1 MPDLFDSNIPIVLF
15 PFPTE
20 SPTMGKSII
29 MAPAPSLQS
38 EITPLPTAVQ
48 RYFEVALYLLVVSGF
63 ATLISTGSLDLPA
76 VLLVSVAILFRGYL
90 LARRRTLLIPE
101 TWTTALTLGYV
112 AFYLADYFV
121 FSGVFVTA
129 TVHLVLFV
137 MVVRLFSTKRD
148 RDYYFLAVISFLMV
162 LAAAVLTVNSAF
174 LLAFAA
180 FMLMAVVTCI
190 LMEMRRASAKATVRA
205 NSSSDDVAYR
215 QMAFSLAG
223 ASPVLAF
230 LILLGAAAIFF
241 VLPRISSG
249 YLSGFARSN
258 QISTGFSDRVQLGQI
273 GEIQQSNS
281 LVMHIQ
287 IDGDRHG
294 AYDLKWRGVTLN
306 LFDGKTWFNPHAQ
319 HVVAS
324 LGSGRFLL
332 SQPGARGGKLQ
343 PLESVQFI
351 HYHVLMEPL
360 VSNVFFLAPTATLL
374 QGNYRLVSMDNGDA
388 VFNLDPEHP
397 ISRYE
402 AASDIA
408 QPSPSQVRTAP
419 DAYPPEIL
427 LNYLQLPRL
436 DARVAPLA
444 RQISA
449 SADNNYDKA
458 TAIETYLRTKFG
470 YTLQLPRAVA
480 RDPVANFLFER
491 KQGHCEYFAS
501 SMAVMLRTLGIP
513 SRVVNGFRTGE
524 FNDLTSQ
531 YLVRASSA
539 HSWVEAYFPGYGWI
553 GFDPTPAAPA
563 QMRTGW
569 GRSLLYLDA
578 LASFWREWVINYD
591 AGHQYNL
598 GREATRNSVE
608 WFQRTRNWARR
619 HHEALLTAARRT
631 QRTLSDSPVGWSIA
645 GTVIMAL
652 LLLAANAR
660 RLWQALRSRQ
670 LAARPEKSPSLAAT
684 IWYERMTRMLARKGW
699 RKSPAHTPKEFL
711 TCIQDEAM
719 RESVAKFT
727 QHYESARFGGSA
739 QDAQRL
745 PELYEEISSAARR

>member
-1 MPDLFDSNIPIVLF
+1 MASALNLQPD
-15 PFPTE
+15 
-20 SPTMGKSII
+20 
-29 MAPAPSLQS
+29 
-38 EITPLPTAVQ
+38 TPLPAAVQ
-48 RYFEVALYLLVVSGF
+48 RYFEVALHLLVLTGF
-63 ATLISTGSLDLPA
+63 GTLVSTGGLDVPT
-76 VLLVSVAILFRGYL
+76 VLLVGAAILFRGYL
-90 LARRRTLLIPE
+90 LATRRTLLIPE
-101 TWTTALTLGYV
+101 NWTTALTLGYV

-137 MVVRLFSTKRD
+137 MIVRLFSTTRD

-162 LAAAVLTVNSAF
+162 LAAAVLTVDSTF

-190 LMEMRRASAKATVRA
+190 LMEMRRASAQATVRA
-205 NSSSDDVAYR
+205 RSSSDEFAHR
-215 QMAFSLAG
+215 HMALSLAG
-223 ASPVLAF
+223 ASPALVF
-230 LILLGAAAIFF
+230 LILLGGAAIFF

-249 YLSGFARSN
+249 YLSAFARSRE
-258 QISTGFSDRVQLGQI
+258 ITTGFSDRVQLGQI

-287 IDGDRHG
+287 IDGDRQG

-306 LFDGKTWFNPHAQ
+306 VFDGKTWFNPHAQ
-319 HVVAS
+319 QVVAN

-332 SQPGARGGKLQ
+332 FQSGARSGRLHFAGSAQ
-343 PLESVQFI
+343 SI

-360 VSNVFFLAPTATLL
+360 VSNVFFLAPTASILL
-374 QGNYRLVSMDNGDA
+374 GNYRLVSIDDGDA
-388 VFNLDPEHP
+388 VFDIDPEHP

-402 AASDIA
+402 ATSNIA
-408 QPSPSQVRTAP
+408 QPSPGELRTAP

-436 DARVAPLA
+436 DARVVPLA
-444 RQISA
+444 QQITA
-449 SADNNYDKA
+449 SFDNNFDKA
-458 TAIETYLRTKFG
+458 VALETYLRTKFG
-470 YTLQLPRAVA
+470 YTLQLPSSVP

-491 KQGHCEYFAS
+491 KRGHCEYFAS
-501 SMAVMLRTLGIP
+501 SMAIMLRALGIP

-531 YLVRASSA
+531 YLVRASNA
-539 HSWVEAYFPGYGWI
+539 HSWVEAYFPNYGWI
-553 GFDPTPAAPA
+553 SFDPTPAAAP
-563 QMRTGW
+563 QIHTGW
-569 GRSLLYLDA
+569 SRSTLYLDA

-598 GREATRNSVE
+598 GREATRSSLE
-608 WFQRTRNWARR
+608 WFQRAREWARR
-619 HHEALLTAARRT
+619 HHQALLREARRA
-631 QRTLSDSPVGWSIA
+631 QRTVSHSPAQWGIA
-645 GTVIMAL
+645 GGASALL

-660 RLWQALRSRQ
+660 RLWQALRSRR
-670 LAARPEKSPSLAAT
+670 LAARPEKAPSLAAT

-699 RKSPAHTPKEFL
+699 RKTLAHTPEEFL
-711 TCIQDEAM
+711 ICIQDETM

-727 QHYESARFGGSA
+727 RHYESARFGGSA

-745 PELYEEISSAARR
+745 PDLYEEILTAARR

>member
-1 MPDLFDSNIPIVLF
+1 
-15 PFPTE
+15 
-20 SPTMGKSII
+20 
-29 MAPAPSLQS
+29 MASAPRLQS
-38 EITPLPTAVQ
+38 EVTPLPTAVQ

-63 ATLISTGSLDLPA
+63 ATLASTGGLDLPA
-76 VLLVSVAILFRGYL
+76 ALLAGAAILFRGYL
-90 LARRRTLLIPE
+90 LPKRRTLLIPDN
-101 TWTTALTLGYV
+101 WTTALTLVYV

-121 FSGVFVTA
+121 LSGTFVTA

-137 MVVRLFSTKRD
+137 TVVRLFSTKRD

-162 LAAAVLTVNSAF
+162 LAAAVLTVGSTF

-190 LMEMRRASAKATVRA
+190 LMEMRHAAVKATVRA
-205 NSSSDDVAYR
+205 KSLSEDSADQ

-223 ASPVLAF
+223 ASPVLAL
-230 LILLGAAAIFF
+230 LILTGAAAIFF
-241 VLPRISSG
+241 VLPRISTG
-249 YLSGFARSN
+249 YLSAFARSN
-258 QISTGFSDRVQLGQI
+258 EISTGFSDRVQLGQI
-273 GEIQQSNS
+273 GEIQQSSS

-287 IDGDRHG
+287 IDGDPHG
-294 AYDLKWRGVTLN
+294 SYDLKWRGVTLN

-319 HVVAS
+319 HVVPS

-332 SQPGARGGKLQ
+332 SRPGAPADKLQ
-343 PLESVQFI
+343 PARSGRIV

-360 VSNVFFLAPTATLL
+360 VSNVFFLAPTPNLL
-374 QGNYRLVSMDNGDA
+374 QGNYRLVSIDNGDA
-388 VFNLDPEHP
+388 VFNLDSEHP
-397 ISRYE
+397 VSRYE
-402 AASDIA
+402 ATSDIA
-408 QPSPSQVRTAP
+408 QPSPAQLRPTG
-419 DAYPPEIL
+419 DAYPPDIL

-436 DARVAPLA
+436 DARIAPLA
-444 RQISA
+444 QQISA

-458 TAIETYLRTKFG
+458 AAIETYLRTKFG
-470 YTLQLPRAVA
+470 YTLQLPRTVP

-539 HSWVEAYFPGYGWI
+539 HSWVEVYFPGYGWI
-553 GFDPTPAAPA
+553 SFDPTPAAPA

-569 GRSLLYLDA
+569 SRSALYLDA

-591 AGHQYNL
+591 AGHQYHL
-598 GREATRNSVE
+598 GQAAARNSVE
-608 WFQRTRNWARR
+608 WLQRARNWAHR

-631 QRTLSDSPVGWSIA
+631 QRTVSDSPVKWSVDGVAVA
-645 GTVIMAL
+645 GL
-652 LLLAANAR
+652 LVLGANAR
-660 RLWQALRSRQ
+660 RLWRAFRSRQ
-670 LAARPEKSPSLAAT
+670 LAARPEKSPRLAAT
-684 IWYERMTRMLARKGW
+684 IWYERAMRVLARKGW
-699 RKSPAHTPKEFL
+699 RKSPAHTPEEFL
-711 TCIQDEAM
+711 ICIQDEAM
-719 RESVAKFT
+719 RESVAEFT
-727 QHYESARFGGSA
+727 RHYESARFGGSA

-745 PELYEEISSAARR
+745 PELYEEISTAAGR